1 MAESLGDFR
10 YFVTLVYAVCNRLT
24 NYKFNTGYT
33 MRSSLLILLLLAL
46 TLPAC
51 SGKATQP
58 TSKYK
63 ALVKY
68 QGTILTDVRVD
79 ILQELGAEWKV
90 VASGLPTVTEP
101 FYFLPVSSALS
112 FDPTKPT
119 RVTIES
125 VGAGVLPIKSIYQDQ
140 NRSPIKLTMPA
151 NATDPIVLEL
161 PDGAIGK

>member
-1 MAESLGDFR
+1 M
-10 YFVTLVYAVCNRLT
+10 
-24 NYKFNTGYT
+24 
-33 MRSSLLILLLLAL
+33 LLLLAW

-58 TSKYK
+58 TSQYK

-68 QGTILTDVRVD
+68 RGTILTDVRID
-79 ILQELGAEWKV
+79 ILQESGAEWKV

-101 FYFLPVSSALS
+101 FYLLPVSSAMS
-112 FDPTKPT
+112 FDPMRPT

-125 VGAGVLPIKSIYQDQ
+125 VGAVVLPIKSIFRDQ
-140 NRSPIKLTMPA
+140 HRSPIKLTMPT
-151 NATDPIVLEL
+151 NATDPIVIEL

>member
-1 MAESLGDFR
+1 
-10 YFVTLVYAVCNRLT
+10 
-24 NYKFNTGYT
+24 
-33 MRSSLLILLLLAL
+33 MRSSLWILLLLAL
-46 TLPAC
+46 SLPAC

-58 TSKYK
+58 ISKYK

-68 QGTILTDVRVD
+68 KSTILTDVRMD
-79 ILQELGAEWKV
+79 IFQELGSEWKV
-90 VASGLPTVTEP
+90 VSSGLPTVTEP
-101 FYFLPVSSALS
+101 FYLLPVSSAIS

-125 VGAGVLPIKSIYQDQ
+125 VGAGVLTIKSIYRDQ
-140 NRSPIKLTMPA
+140 NRSPIKLTMPT

>member
-1 MAESLGDFR
+1 
-10 YFVTLVYAVCNRLT
+10 
-24 NYKFNTGYT
+24 

-68 QGTILTDVRVD
+68 QGTILTDVRMD
-79 ILQELGAEWKV
+79 IFQELGAEWKV

-101 FYFLPVSSALS
+101 FYLLPVSSAIS

-119 RVTIES
+119 RITIES
-125 VGAGVLPIKSIYQDQ
+125 VGAGVLPIKSIFRDQ
-140 NRSPIKLTMPA
+140 NRSPIKLTMPT
-151 NATDPIVLEL
+151 NAIDPIVLEL